1 MYKSWISISDLRIN
15 LYQLSYPA
23 LIFVVFLICQY
34 LCLRCH
40 SEAMQPDNLLMPVN
54 QGMGKI
60 WMDKFWIEINRKKRT
75 TFLIQMPEQTNLY
88 KE

>member
-1 MYKSWISISDLRIN
+1 
-15 LYQLSYPA
+15 
-23 LIFVVFLICQY
+23 
-34 LCLRCH
+34 
-40 SEAMQPDNLLMPVN
+40 MQPDNLLMPVN